1 MEPILRLLLCL
12 GVTAKVVH
20 LVCVFCSPTLD
31 RAMEAID
38 RSAPYVFLQ
47 SFWLL
52 TLDSCQ

>member
-38 RSAPYVFLQ
+38 
-47 SFWLL
+47 
-52 TLDSCQ
+52 